1 MTILAALA
9 ASLLGTA
16 GSLQDPSFG
25 SGLPAL
31 AQDKSFDSRLPAL
44 AQDKQDERM
53 KRILER
59 VEKEIQE
66 SHNRLRDEIRAI
78 IRAEIARGGEK
89 APPPVPPRKKVL
101 LGITADDLSDADRKA
116 LGIGGGIKVAAA
128 RGPADQAG
136 IKPGD
141 ILLEL
146 GGTPVTEE
154 TIGRTLE
161 QFQPGETAE
170 AVVFRDKKR
179 VTLKITF
186 VERKE

>member
-9 ASLLGTA
+9 ASLL
-16 GSLQDPSFG
+16 SLAPQ
-25 SGLPAL
+25 A
-31 AQDKSFDSRLPAL
+31 
-44 AQDKQDERM
+44 QDERM

-66 SHNRLRDEIRAI
+66 SHNRLRDEIRDI
-78 IRAEIARGGEK
+78 IRAEVARGGAK
-89 APPPVPPRKKVL
+89 PAPPAPARKKVL
-101 LGITADDLSDADRKA
+101 LGITADDLSDADRKS

-136 IKPGD
+136 VKAGD

-154 TIGRTLE
+154 TIGKTLE
-161 QFQPGETAE
+161 KFQPGETAE
-170 AVVFRDKKR
+170 AVVLRDRKR